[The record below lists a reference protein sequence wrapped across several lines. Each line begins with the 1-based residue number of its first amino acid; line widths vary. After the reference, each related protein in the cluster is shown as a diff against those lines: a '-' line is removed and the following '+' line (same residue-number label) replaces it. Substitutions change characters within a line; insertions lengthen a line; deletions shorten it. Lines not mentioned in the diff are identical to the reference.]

1 MFEKVLR
8 KGGRT
13 HWKELIDYD
22 NKPQIKAIYVA
33 VRNMERAIKFY
44 EEILKVKISSK
55 DERMSSF
62 QLDNITFLL
71 FNPNVDG
78 EKVSTGDNVIPCIEV
93 ENINEMLKLIK
104 RKGCEVVMP
113 IKKIENY
120 VLFQAKDTEGNTIEF
135 YQTEK

>member
-1 MFEKVLR
+1 
-8 KGGRT
+8 
-13 HWKELIDYD
+13 
-22 NKPQIKAIYVA
+22 
-33 VRNMERAIKFY
+33 
-44 EEILKVKISSK
+44 
-55 DERMSSF
+55 MSSF